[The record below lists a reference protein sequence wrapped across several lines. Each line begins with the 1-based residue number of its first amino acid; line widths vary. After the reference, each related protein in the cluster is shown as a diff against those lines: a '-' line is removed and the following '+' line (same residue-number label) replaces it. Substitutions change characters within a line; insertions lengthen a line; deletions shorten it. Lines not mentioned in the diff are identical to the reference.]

1 MSLGD
6 KKELFGIIKNYNARR
21 RPVFLYASPQTLDGL
36 KKELTEI
43 TMKDILRL
51 VVIDEYHFL
60 LDYAYGFR
68 LEFNRIFVNLLD
80 KFMSKKPPW
89 PLLLM
94 STSNTMDVVC
104 GQRKFLKSLN
114 YVLDRDCH

>member
-1 MSLGD
+1 MAATLLGGVTLIIVPLLALGADQLQKGRAQFMNKEYFPEIINLDKMSLGD

-51 VVIDEYHFL
+51 VVIDEYHF
-60 LDYAYGFR
+60 
-68 LEFNRIFVNLLD
+68 
-80 KFMSKKPPW
+80 
-89 PLLLM
+89 
-94 STSNTMDVVC
+94 
-104 GQRKFLKSLN
+104 
-114 YVLDRDCH
+114 